1 MIVLARIADFEG
13 DAHFRIE
20 SLETLRPKISSSIE
34 TQPIG
39 AAQKRH
45 FGGDKI
51 TGTPVF
57 IGSGVCK
64 TLPVVSGADIP
75 GEGNAGGGTAPSR
88 VKNVSGYAA
97 QVSPCVLKMGL

>member
-13 DAHFRIE
+13 DGHFRIE
-20 SLETLRPKISSSIE
+20 GLQALCAKVSGSIE
-34 TQPIG
+34 TQPIS

-51 TGTPVF
+51 IGTPVF

-64 TLPVVSGADIP
+64 TLPVVSGADIQ

-88 VKNVSGYAA
+88 VKNVSGYAD
-97 QVSPCVLKMGL
+97 QVSPWVLKMGL